1 MKPGGTL
8 LYATCTVLPEENEA
22 VTEGFLSAHPGFGKA
37 PFVLPGLGLETDGS
51 VTLWPQR
58 QGTDGFYIC
67 KMRKL

>member
-1 MKPGGTL
+1 MGQG
-8 LYATCTVLPEENEA
+8 LYTCTVLPEENGG
-22 VTEGFLSAHPGFGKA
+22 VTEGFLSEHPGLEKA
-37 PFVLPGLGLETDGS
+37 PFVLTGLGLETDGS